1 MGKASRRRAERRE
14 MTPGERKVL
23 KEMLKESSPQ
33 VFGNDKGQVT
43 YYNPLKKLLKQE
55 MYKSE
60 EGFAVTNEMV
70 KKYNQFLKTRM
81 TQEEIAKQKKD
92 SSETVEEYLN
102 KVENKQ

>member
-1 MGKASRRRAERRE
+1 MGRASRKRAERRN
-14 MTPGERKVL
+14 MTDGERRVL

-55 MYKSE
+55 AYKSE

-70 KKYNQFLKTRM
+70 KKYNQFLKTRI
-81 TQEEIAKQKKD
+81 TQEEIAKQKKEPN
-92 SSETVEEYLN
+92 ETVDEYLN
-102 KVENKQ
+102 KIEEK